1 MKYNFEDTT
10 SSQDKISTKQSNA
23 NKVSKEI
30 PQSVSDGK
38 VVITGDDVLIEY
50 VQRLIKILKE
60 IPEIQDSEIIDQN
73 IEKFIVHFVWHKEDY

>member
-1 MKYNFEDTT
+1 
-10 SSQDKISTKQSNA
+10 
-23 NKVSKEI
+23 
-30 PQSVSDGK
+30 VSDGK